1 MQSPRLIHSR
11 VQYCIL
17 VRNHLQGL
25 VLLCTKL
32 RRWETLRDEPCTF
45 VDERVHLPVREPGNQ
60 VDRLQRHDLT
70 SAALSQPQREILFEY
85 VPDTGRDHKSV
96 THTFGDRIVNL
107 HRVRAD
113 EQMVLLADVVSGN
126 PTRAVGAHH
135 VAMDM

>member
-1 MQSPRLIHSR
+1 MHSPRVMHSW

-25 VLLCTKL
+25 VLLCAKIS
-32 RRWETLRDEPCTF
+32 RWKTLLYDRSTC
-45 VDERVHLPVREPGNQ
+45 VDEGVHLLVREPGNQ